1 MDLSRHVDYTEYI
14 YHITTDAGDLFITR
28 DEDEEE
34 SPIIEV
40 FPSFLTG
47 LSRLEELNMSFQ
59 FLKEIPDD
67 VASLTNLRIFRC
79 SENKCI
85 PSWSMTR
92 RIVSV
97 TRKIARLKKLEILD
111 LHNNCLT
118 YALLHRFSVGVFRT
132 SCTHFPVS
140 FRWTS
145 VEIAFLTFRTWFV
158 TC

>member
-1 MDLSRHVDYTEYI
+1 MDLSRHIDYTEYI

-40 FPSFLTG
+40 FPSSLTG

-85 PSWSMTR
+85 P
-92 RIVSV
+92 
-97 TRKIARLKKLEILD
+97 
-111 LHNNCLT
+111 
-118 YALLHRFSVGVFRT
+118 F
-132 SCTHFPVS
+132 
-140 FRWTS
+140 
-145 VEIAFLTFRTWFV
+145 
-158 TC
+158 